1 VLRAGAFRHDRYFC
15 DLLNIGQH
23 EGPTRAQGFPAPVTR
38 NCIPTGLVMLV
49 KFDSEVGSVTMF
61 GDVAIAVLK
70 MMGHSGTV
78 PSALL
83 ADDIPAALQKLKSGL
98 AMTSDASDVRAENN
112 QDDKPP
118 PVSLRQRAFPLVEL
132 LERAAAR
139 RVDITW
145 K

>member
-1 VLRAGAFRHDRYFC
+1 
-15 DLLNIGQH
+15 
-23 EGPTRAQGFPAPVTR
+23 
-38 NCIPTGLVMLV
+38 MLV

-61 GDVAIAVLK
+61 GDVAVAVLK

-98 AMTSDASDVRAENN
+98 AMTSDASHVPAANN
-112 QDDKPP
+112 QDDKAP

-139 RVDITW
+139 KVDVTW